1 MHKGRAGMWRS
12 GQGDSCWPVKLV
24 RPFLAT
30 AFAPFPCVTQ
40 NGATLS
46 YPFLGLV
53 SHLSRERESG
63 LHSVVPGILG
73 YVE

>member
-53 SHLSRERESG
+53 F
-63 LHSVVPGILG
+63 ILLPSLPP
-73 YVE
+73 